1 MSLHKKSFFLKHKSH
16 DLFTPPRI
24 VEAILQFRMIMNSN
38 SLQHASEHA
47 NQQHHWV
54 FFELLFGEMSMLLDG
69 FKVADVKGDFWASK
83 NGSAPVMFR
92 NPSDRAF
99 CMLPIQCSG
108 NFISLWTA
116 CSTTHGIVLW
126 TWVRQFLLFFTEEG
140 KDSGSWVNLSIS
152 PWSDSSIRVGTFFL
166 RPSFS
171 RRFCHVK
178 QQILKTKGRVLHT
191 ALY

>member
-16 DLFTPPRI
+16 DLFSPPRI
-24 VEAILQFRMIMNSN
+24 VEMISQFRMIMNSN

-54 FFELLFGEMSMLLDG
+54 FFELLFGEMSMLLEG
-69 FKVADVKGDFWASK
+69 IKVADVEGDFWASK
-83 NGSAPVMFR
+83 HGSAPFMFR
-92 NPSDRAF
+92 NPSDSAL

-108 NFISLWTA
+108 NFISLRTA

-152 PWSDSSIRVGTFFL
+152 PWSDSSIWWEHFFCDL
-166 RPSFS
+166 PFP
-171 RRFCHVK
+171 V
-178 QQILKTKGRVLHT
+178 
-191 ALY
+191 APAM